1 MNKILKVVGNN
12 VVVADASEA
21 VAVKMSE
28 TAKGTLSAAVKGYNA
43 QKTKPFALT
52 GLMTPGKSPDAP
64 QIEMSIIDV
73 PETVK
78 QLLKGVA
85 VTSVITEMNNLVK
98 LGNSEFDKAH
108 AHLVAAITAY
118 KKDPTTNKIPKNLAD
133 FKTYVI
139 TMNDKLIA
147 VGFPVVINKM
157 SLSTPIDFLKIET
170 LPELIEANSVN
181 AVRLEQIVAKIEA
194 DSTTTFEPSI
204 KYGGIQLTNFG
215 PDCNTQKL
223 YFRLATG
230 ITNFHSLV
238 SKSDGVSNITVYN
251 TERCETVTKCFADI
265 NGEYFE
271 MPIDNLALSEN
282 PALWSDVIVN
292 LPVDATVRLTK
303 NLLKKTTVT
312 KVEEI
317 ATAVV

>member
-147 VGFPVVINKM
+147 VGFPV
-157 SLSTPIDFLKIET
+157 SLWARST
-170 LPELIEANSVN
+170 S
-181 AVRLEQIVAKIEA
+181 R
-194 DSTTTFEPSI
+194 
-204 KYGGIQLTNFG
+204 
-215 PDCNTQKL
+215 
-223 YFRLATG
+223 
-230 ITNFHSLV
+230 
-238 SKSDGVSNITVYN
+238 
-251 TERCETVTKCFADI
+251 
-265 NGEYFE
+265 
-271 MPIDNLALSEN
+271 
-282 PALWSDVIVN
+282 
-292 LPVDATVRLTK
+292 PVMAQRSSWLRPVGSHWP
-303 NLLKKTTVT
+303 
-312 KVEEI
+312 
-317 ATAVV
+317 